1 LSFEQ
6 QQNVTIT
13 GFEDVWISL
22 FVPGV
27 SNVESVQSGRI
38 EIQLALSDGKIR
50 LANYDLLARLQDDPA
65 GQTHATNLLAMRDYI
80 LARIETEVLP

>member
-38 EIQLALSDGKIR
+38 EIQLALSNDKVR
-50 LANYDLLARLQDDPA
+50 LVNYDLLARLQDDPA
-65 GQTHATNLLAMRDYI
+65 GQTHAANLLAMRNYI
-80 LARIETEVLP
+80 LTRIAAEVLP